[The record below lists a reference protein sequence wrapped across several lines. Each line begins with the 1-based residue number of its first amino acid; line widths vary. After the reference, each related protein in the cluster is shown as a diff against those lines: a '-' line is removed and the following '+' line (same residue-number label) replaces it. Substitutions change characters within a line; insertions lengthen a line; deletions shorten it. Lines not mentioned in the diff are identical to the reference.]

1 MQYYNLALKTRN
13 DVWKII
19 ALNTTKNE
27 IYTDKIYLFKV
38 NNRKTRK
45 GHEICSNI
53 TTKKK
58 QSDVN
63 DVTLVFLLLTSN
75 IFYTF
80 SSSFIVDFE

>member
-1 MQYYNLALKTRN
+1 MFKHN
-13 DVWKII
+13 D
-19 ALNTTKNE
+19 
-27 IYTDKIYLFKV
+27 
-38 NNRKTRK
+38 
-45 GHEICSNI
+45 
-53 TTKKK
+53 KKK